1 MRLFFPKKAVFIHIG
16 KFNYQI
22 KCCAKRPK
30 LPHPGDC
37 SSEPRLWFLSGNWRI
52 FSFR

>member
-37 SSEPRLWFLSGNWRI
+37 SSEVIVQLSGNWRI